1 LADKRPPS
9 VLGGSLRGALTGPW
23 LPLLAFTAGVL
34 SFSSPCILPLI
45 PGYVGYM
52 SGVAGS
58 RGRTL
63 GAAVLFVLG
72 FTLVFTALGAAASS
86 VGSLL
91 NLHRILLEQVA
102 GILVILLGLF
112 LIGIVRIPVMLREG
126 RPLLGWAKPG
136 PGGALLLGIGFA
148 FGWTPC
154 IGPVLGAILLLASAQ
169 TTVASGTLLL
179 LVYSIGLGVPFV
191 AAALLLDRVTGVRK
205 WLTRHG
211 RGIEVAGGVLLIA
224 MGVLMFTDRLD
235 QVFAPAL
242 ELYSQLRWPP
252 I

>member
-1 LADKRPPS
+1 MN
-9 VLGGSLRGALTGPW
+9 GPW
-23 LPLLAFTAGVL
+23 LPLLALAAGVL

-63 GAAVLFVLG
+63 GAAILFVLG

-86 VGSLL
+86 IGSLL
-91 NLHRILLEQVA
+91 NVHRVLLEQAA
-102 GILVILLGLF
+102 GILIILLGLF
-112 LIGIVRIPVMLREG
+112 LIGIVRVPMLLREG
-126 RPLLGWAKPG
+126 RPLLGWARPG

-154 IGPVLGAILLLASAQ
+154 IGPVLAGILLLASGQA
-169 TTVASGTLLL
+169 TVASGTLLL
-179 LVYSIGLGVPFV
+179 LLYSIGLGVPFV
-191 AAALLLDRVTGVRK
+191 AAALLLERLRGVRR
-205 WLTRHG
+205 WLSRHG
-211 RGIEVAGGVLLIA
+211 RAIEVVGGVLLIV
-224 MGVLMFTDRLD
+224 MGLLMFTDRLD

-242 ELYSQLRWPP
+242 ALYSQLRWPP

>member
-1 LADKRPPS
+1 
-9 VLGGSLRGALTGPW
+9 VTGPW
-23 LPLLAFTAGVL
+23 LPLLALAAGVL

-45 PGYVGYM
+45 PGYLGYM
-52 SGVAGS
+52 SGVAS
-58 RGRTL
+58 TRGRTF
-63 GAAVLFVLG
+63 GAAILFVLG

-86 VGSLL
+86 IGSVL
-91 NLHRILLEQVA
+91 NLHRILLEQIA
-102 GILVILLGLF
+102 GALFIVLGLF
-112 LIGIVRIPVMLREG
+112 LIGIIRLPLLLREG

-154 IGPVLGAILLLASAQ
+154 IGPVLGAILLLASGQ
-169 TTVASGTLLL
+169 TTVASGTFLLL
-179 LVYSIGLGVPFV
+179 LYAVGLGVPFIV
-191 AAALLLDRVTGVRK
+191 AALLLDRFQQFRR

-211 RGIEVAGGVLLIA
+211 RVIDVAGGVLLIA

-242 ELYSQLRWPP
+242 EIYSQLKWPP

>member
-1 LADKRPPS
+1 MN
-9 VLGGSLRGALTGPW
+9 GPW
-23 LPLLAFTAGVL
+23 LPLLALAAGVL

-86 VGSLL
+86 IGSLL
-91 NLHRILLEQVA
+91 NVHRVLLEQVA
-102 GILVILLGLF
+102 GVLIVLLGLF
-112 LIGIVRIPVMLREG
+112 LIGVVRIPMLLREG
-126 RPLLGWAKPG
+126 RPLLSWAKPG

-154 IGPVLGAILLLASAQ
+154 IGPVLAAILLLASGQA
-169 TTVASGTLLL
+169 TVASGTLLL
-179 LVYSIGLGVPFV
+179 LLYSIGLGVPFLV
-191 AAALLLDRVTGVRK
+191 AALLLERLRSVRR
-205 WLTRHG
+205 WLTRQG
-211 RGIEVAGGVLLIA
+211 RAIEVAGGVLLVL

-242 ELYSQLRWPP
+242 ALYSQLRWPP

>member
-1 LADKRPPS
+1 M
-9 VLGGSLRGALTGPW
+9 TGPW
-23 LPLLAFTAGVL
+23 LPLLALAAGVL

-58 RGRTL
+58 RGRTF

-86 VGSLL
+86 VGALL
-91 NLHRILLEQVA
+91 NLHRVLLEQAA
-102 GILVILLGLF
+102 GVLVIVLGLF
-112 LIGIVRIPVMLREG
+112 LIGILRIPVLLREG
-126 RPLLGWAKPG
+126 RPLLGWARPG
-136 PGGALLLGIGFA
+136 PGGALLLGVGFA

-154 IGPVLGAILLLASAQ
+154 IGPVLAAILVLASGQ

-179 LVYSIGLGVPFV
+179 LLYSIGLGVPFV
-191 AAALLLDRVTGVRK
+191 AAALLLERLRGVRR
-205 WLTRHG
+205 WLARHG
-211 RGIEVAGGVLLIA
+211 RAIEVVGGALLVV

-242 ELYSQLRWPP
+242 EIYSQLRWPP

>member
-1 LADKRPPS
+1 MN
-9 VLGGSLRGALTGPW
+9 GPW
-23 LPLLAFTAGVL
+23 LPLLALAAGGL

-86 VGSLL
+86 IGAVL
-91 NLHRILLEQVA
+91 NVHRVLLEQAA
-102 GILVILLGLF
+102 GILIILLGLF
-112 LIGIVRIPVMLREG
+112 LVGIVRIPMLLREG

-154 IGPVLGAILLLASAQ
+154 IGPVLAAILLLASGQA
-169 TTVASGTLLL
+169 TVASGTLLL
-179 LVYSIGLGVPFV
+179 LLYSVGLGVPFV
-191 AAALLLDRVTGVRK
+191 AAALLLERLHSLRR

-211 RGIEVAGGVLLIA
+211 RAIEVVGGVLLIV
-224 MGVLMFTDRLD
+224 MGVLMFTDRLE

-242 ELYSQLRWPP
+242 GLYSQLRWPP